1 MGSPLHPGIGRI
13 RLCACGASNRASNLC
28 SRFEGQQPRYRPKA
42 RSKRVASDSLEQIL
56 PGFNLGSS
64 FCAWPTERERPFEQF
79 HCAVRVLTSEAE
91 PFHPFDPRPQRGDS
105 FPSLLSSEA
114 QTLSLVDSKINTRLD
129 YTKRYVYT

>member
-13 RLCACGASNRASNLC
+13 RLCACGASNLASNLC

-64 FCAWPTERERPFEQF
+64 SCAWPIERER
-79 HCAVRVLTSEAE
+79 
-91 PFHPFDPRPQRGDS
+91 PFDPRPQRGDS

-114 QTLSLVDSKINTRLD
+114 QTLSLGDAKIN
-129 YTKRYVYT
+129 KKA